1 MNLQKT
7 ILLFLLLACKL
18 SLAQTPV
25 ITLLDSGRNV
35 SIRGLSVVDE
45 QTIWCSGSKGSV
57 ARSTDGGQHF
67 SWLTVPGYEQRDF
80 RDIHAFDAHTALIMG
95 IGEPAII
102 LRTKDGGQSWQKVFE
117 DSTKG
122 MFLDAMDFDRK
133 GKGVVIGDPVGGYL
147 FRADSK
153 DFGDTWVKAGEQVAL
168 GKGEAFFA
176 SSGTNIQATGKRKH
190 PYIFASGGLLS
201 KLYYKGKVYSL
212 PLLQGKE
219 STGANSIAVRKRK
232 AVVVGGDYLRD
243 RDTNGN
249 CILVNLRRK
258 PVFADPQQAPKGY
271 RSCVLYLDKKVLL
284 SCGINGVDISDDQG
298 LNWHSVSKL
307 SFHVVQK
314 AAKGKAVFLAG
325 PGGKIARLQLPDL

>member
-1 MNLQKT
+1 MQK
-7 ILLFLLLACKL
+7 LLLIFFLLACKL
-18 SLAQTPV
+18 TQAQIPV

-35 SIRGLSVVDE
+35 SIRGLSVVNE

-95 IGEPAII
+95 IGEPAVI
-102 LRTKDGGQSWQKVFE
+102 LKTKDGGQSWEKVFE
-117 DSTKG
+117 DSAKG
-122 MFLDAMDFDRK
+122 MFLDAMDFDRN

-153 DFGDTWVKAGEQVAL
+153 DFGHTWSRNREPVKM

-176 SSGTNIQATGKRKH
+176 SSGTNIQVSGKRKH
-190 PYIFASGGLLS
+190 PYIFVSGGVLS
-201 KLYYKGKVYSL
+201 NLYYKGKAYSL

-219 STGANSIAVRKRK
+219 SAGANSIAIRKRK
-232 AVVVGGDYLRD
+232 AVVVGGDYMRD

-249 CILVNLRRK
+249 CIIINLRRK
-258 PVFADPQQAPKGY
+258 PVFADPQQGPKGY

-284 SCGINGVDISDDQG
+284 SCGINGVDVSYDQG
-298 LNWHSVSKL
+298 LNWTSVSKL
-307 SFHVVQK
+307 SFHAVQK
-314 AAKGKAVFLAG
+314 AQKGKAVFLAG
-325 PGGKIARLQLPDL
+325 PGGKIARLQGLP